1 MLARGKIIYIAT
13 IMHTNRDLAHKSQ
26 NEDKFPIFFFG
37 LELLNEAEKEK
48 KNGEGDSASAPSR
61 FALLSEGEMQQI
73 YLQLTNSYFA
83 KYFAYR
89 EQSLLIL
96 LSVFRVGFDAQF
108 HRLCYKTVGSCLPV
122 HYRVMQHVGS
132 FGYCLGQLLR
142 FFCALET
149 SHVLHYSIV
158 HAKA

>member
-13 IMHTNRDLAHKSQ
+13 IMDTNRDLAHKSQ

-96 LSVFRVGFDAQF
+96 LSVLLSDLM
-108 HRLCYKTVGSCLPV
+108 HNST
-122 HYRVMQHVGS
+122 
-132 FGYCLGQLLR
+132 GYVIKQL
-142 FFCALET
+142 
-149 SHVLHYSIV
+149 V
-158 HAKA
+158 HAYLCTIELCSTWEVSVIALGKSYASFVLSKLPTCSITR